1 MVVPTEV
8 AVRLEPM
15 ATMVEPAEHVGD
27 AGGAGEDEAMQAEP
41 AETRAMQAELAEPT
55 VAMAETAE
63 TRAMQVELPEPMAV
77 QVELPEPRAMAE
89 LAAGLVKAMAATLTV
104 TYGDDMRDGDVV
116 RSDGDGTARAARD
129 DCRAG

>member
-1 MVVPTEV
+1 M
-8 AVRLEPM
+8 
-15 ATMVEPAEHVGD
+15 
-27 AGGAGEDEAMQAEP
+27 AMQAGP

-63 TRAMQVELPEPMAV
+63 TRAMQVELPEPMAMQV
-77 QVELPEPRAMAE
+77 ELPEPMAMQVELPEPRAMAE

>member
-63 TRAMQVELPEPMAV
+63 HIGD
-77 QVELPEPRAMAE
+77 
-89 LAAGLVKAMAATLTV
+89 AG
-104 TYGDDMRDGDVV
+104 
-116 RSDGDGTARAARD
+116 GDGRD
-129 DCRAG
+129 EGDAGRAG

>member
-41 AETRAMQAELAEPT
+41 AETRAMRAELAEPT

-63 TRAMQVELPEPMAV
+63 TRAMQVELPEPMAM

>member
-63 TRAMQVELPEPMAV
+63 TRAMQVELPEPMAM